1 MILDMRIEK
10 NHTFMTQWIYT
21 DIKENSTKVKLS
33 ELFLA
38 RIFNVRQFD
47 KGIMKR
53 YVIIYT
59 TIKYDKS
66 R

>member
-1 MILDMRIEK
+1 
-10 NHTFMTQWIYT
+10 MTQWIYT

-53 YVIIYT
+53 YVIIYK